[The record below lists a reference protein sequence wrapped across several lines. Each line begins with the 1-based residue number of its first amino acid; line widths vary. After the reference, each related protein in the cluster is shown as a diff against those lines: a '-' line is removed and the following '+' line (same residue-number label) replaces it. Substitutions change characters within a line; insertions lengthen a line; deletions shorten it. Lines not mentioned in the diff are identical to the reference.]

1 VAQMI
6 QTYLKYIA
14 HEKRYSE
21 HTISSYENDLLQL
34 QVFLSSFGFENPLL
48 EAKHKILRAWIVSL
62 VEDKISPRSINRKIA
77 TLRSFYK
84 FLLIR
89 EMIDTNPTIQLK
101 PLKTDKPLPE
111 FIQEREMVNLLD
123 NIQFS
128 DDFHG
133 WRDKLIL
140 ELFYGTGIRL
150 SELIGIKNES
160 INEGQNTVKVLGK
173 RNKERVIPI
182 SLNIVDIIRTYNA
195 KKVEA
200 FGELSIPNLLVTD
213 KGDKCYPMMVNR
225 TVKKY
230 LGYITKSSKKS
241 PHVLRHTYA
250 THLLNKGADLNAVK
264 DLLGHSSLAATQV
277 YTHNSLKKLK
287 SVFEKAHPKA

>member
-1 VAQMI
+1 MI
-6 QTYLKYIA
+6 KTYLKYIA

-21 HTISSYENDLLQL
+21 HTVRSYENDLLQL
-34 QVFLSSFGFENPLL
+34 QVFLSPFGFENPLV
-48 EAKHKILRAWIVSL
+48 EAHHKVLRAWIVSL
-62 VEDKISPRSINRKIA
+62 VEDEIASRSINRKIA

-84 FLLIR
+84 FLLMR
-89 EMIDTNPTIQLK
+89 EIIETNPTIQLK
-101 PLKTDKPLPE
+101 SLKTNKPLPE
-111 FIQEREMVNLLD
+111 FIQEREMINLLD
-123 NIQFS
+123 KVEFA
-128 DDFHG
+128 DDFSG

-150 SELIGIKNES
+150 SELININSDS
-160 INEGQNTVKVLGK
+160 INFFQNTMKVLGK
-173 RNKERVIPI
+173 RNKERVIPLT
-182 SLNIVDIIRTYNA
+182 LNIVTIIRTYNA
-195 KKVEA
+195 KKVET
-200 FGELSIPNLLVTD
+200 FGELGEPNLLLTD
-213 KGDKCYPMMVNR
+213 AGKKCYPMMINR

-230 LGYITKSSKKS
+230 LAGNTKSSKKS

-277 YTHNSLKKLK
+277 YTHNSLEKLK